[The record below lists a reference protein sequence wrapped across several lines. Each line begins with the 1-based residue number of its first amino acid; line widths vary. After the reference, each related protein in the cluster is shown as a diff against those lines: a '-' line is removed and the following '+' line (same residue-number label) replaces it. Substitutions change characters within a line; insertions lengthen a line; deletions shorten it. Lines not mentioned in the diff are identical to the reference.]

1 MEETKFTVP
10 AKFWSEERNLT
21 WLLVA
26 LILDLFI
33 LDPLMNLFTTG
44 LAVSVINTTAF
55 AILLLLGL
63 LTLTRHRVTQIV
75 FAGITAVSIS
85 VRVGLFVFG
94 KKWLLVWDV
103 LLTMIC
109 LITFVIVL
117 LIYVYQESPVT
128 RHRIRGAIATY
139 LLITI
144 VFAFGTEAIRI

>member
-1 MEETKFTVP
+1 MEETKFRVP
-10 AKFWSEERNLT
+10 AKFWFEERNLT

-26 LILDLFI
+26 LILDLLI
-33 LDPLMNLFTTG
+33 LDPLMNLLTTG
-44 LAVSVINTTAF
+44 LAVSVINSTAF

-63 LTLTRHRVTQIV
+63 LTLTRHRVTQII

-85 VRVGLFVFG
+85 VRFGLFVFG

-109 LITFVIVL
+109 FITFVIVL

-139 LLITI
+139 LLIAV